1 MEYVYSSPAKRRK
14 ISHANDQQMLL
25 NKNEDNMILGSSSGD
40 DAQSHF
46 RKKLLVLDVNGL
58 LVDIVADPPDEAHKP
73 DTRIAQKAVFKRPF
87 CDEFLEFCFQ
97 RFSVGVWTSRTR
109 KNINRVL
116 DFLMRDTQRQ
126 LLFCWDQ
133 SHCTDTGFN
142 TIENSGKPLLLKE
155 LKKLWEKQDPN
166 LPWDRGAYDES
177 NTLLLDDSPY
187 KALRNPPYTAIFPY
201 TYSYLD
207 TQDNDLGPNGDLR
220 NYLERLAA
228 SDNVQTFVEQ
238 NPFGQQ
244 PITHDNESW
253 NFYRNIICSTQPG
266 AGPSRSRKKLIVLD
280 IGGLLVDVRM
290 APREGFREDTMLGS
304 KAVFK
309 RPYCDEFLQ
318 FCFQRFNVGIWTS
331 VFRFNTE
338 RTVDYLM
345 RENQHKLLFCWD
357 LSHCTDTGFFTVENN
372 SKKLLLKEIRKLWE
386 KKGPDLPWEIGEYD
400 ESNTL
405 LVDTK
410 SHRAL
415 LNPPHTAIFPYP
427 YCHWHTED
435 NSLRDLRIYLERL
448 AASENVQKFVSENS
462 FGQRPIREKNLS
474 WGFYQKIIHAFSYKR
489 KAGDSV
495 KPDPTIAS
503 VTKTL
508 LEPEPISTATSA
520 AHTLLEPETG
530 TTTAL
535 VGQALSEPDLDTTA
549 LTSVE
554 QETVS
559 ATVLT
564 AHTLAEP
571 QTSTT
576 ALVGQTVSEPDLDTA
591 ALAAQTSLEQET
603 VTATVLTAPT
613 LLEPEP
619 GAAIA
624 LVGETLS
631 EPEIHTTASA
641 AWTVLEPETFTSDDA
656 HSGFTT
662 SCKGALTSDVDNVT
676 VGTALSAKI
685 KSPSPKRSHLQE
697 SNSVVNRSV
706 TRSMNKRIVKSVKDV
721 SCVGSDDIHQDSPH
735 VEHKII
741 VTESNSALDG
751 SVTRSRNKRVVNS
764 VEDNSRGKRFRSSEG
779 SKKNT
784 KVFVLALQKT
794 SGADD
799 GNSCQKRTRRPRKL
813 VVKKPTGVLEDGHGI
828 TTDLD
833 EHQPLSVWYERMRRL
848 SVIKR
853 SDKSRNQ
860 TNVVTTDRTT
870 SDYQQDWPFIKL
882 CPIWTTIESL
892 VLHPTPPQKP
902 HFSPLKKTNELCR
915 EGLAIAHMVTYWNLV
930 QRLSDLKPNDPVDI
944 INNGLEVAV
953 DLETHGFDVE
963 AIRGRLNELLYS
975 KSKAGQREDTLKELE
990 KCNYEKHV
998 IEKEMDRLKVEM
1010 QKLQEKWKAKE
1021 EDIMRLQSNSHPVST
1036 EIND

>member
-25 NKNEDNMILGSSSGD
+25 NNNEDNMILGSSSGD
-40 DAQSHF
+40 DGQSHF

-166 LPWDRGAYDES
+166 LPWDRGAYDVS

-201 TYSYLD
+201 TYSYLN

-290 APREGFREDTMLGS
+290 APREDFREDTVLGS

-318 FCFQRFNVGIWTS
+318 FCFQRFNVGVWTS

-338 RTVDYLM
+338 RAVDYLM

-508 LEPEPISTATSA
+508 LEPEPVSTTTSA

-535 VGQALSEPDLDTTA
+535 VGQALSEPDLNTTA
-549 LTSVE
+549 QTSME
-554 QETVS
+554 QETIT

-576 ALVGQTVSEPDLDTA
+576 SALVGQTISEPDLDTA

-603 VTATVLTAPT
+603 VTATVLTAPM
-613 LLEPEP
+613 LLEPE
-619 GAAIA
+619 ID
-624 LVGETLS
+624 
-631 EPEIHTTASA
+631 TTAPA
-641 AWTVLEPETFTSDDA
+641 AQTLLKTETFTSDDD

-662 SCKGALTSDVDNVT
+662 SCKGALTTDVDNVT
-676 VGTALSAKI
+676 AGTALSAKI
-685 KSPSPKRSHLQE
+685 KSPSPKRSE
-697 SNSVVNRSV
+697 GNIAVNRSV

-735 VEHKII
+735 VEHKVI

-784 KVFVLALQKT
+784 KVFVLALQKP
-794 SGADD
+794 SGVDD
-799 GNSCQKRTRRPRKL
+799 GNSCQKRTRRPRKI

-833 EHQPLSVWYERMRRL
+833 EQQPLSVWYERMRRL

-860 TNVVTTDRTT
+860 TNVITTDGTT

-882 CPIWTTIESL
+882 CPIWTSIESL

-944 INNGLEVAV
+944 INNGLEVLA

-975 KSKAGQREDTLKELE
+975 KSKAGQHEDILKELE
-990 KCNYEKHV
+990 KRNYEKLV
-998 IEKEMDRLKVEM
+998 IEKEMDRLKVEV
-1010 QKLQEKWKAKE
+1010 QKLQEKQKAKE
-1021 EDIMRLQSNSHPVST
+1021 EEIMRLQSNSHPVST

>member
-25 NKNEDNMILGSSSGD
+25 NKNEDTMISGSSSGD

-58 LVDIVADPPDEAHKP
+58 LVDIVADNPDETHKP

-87 CDEFLEFCFQ
+87 CDEFLAFCFQ

-155 LKKLWEKQDPN
+155 LKKLWEKQDAN

-290 APREGFREDTMLGS
+290 APREGFREGTMLGS

-318 FCFQRFNVGIWTS
+318 FCFQRFNVGVWTS

-338 RTVDYLM
+338 RTVDFLM

-357 LSHCTDTGFFTVENN
+357 LSHCTDTGFFTVEND

-415 LNPPHTAIFPYP
+415 LNPV
-427 YCHWHTED
+427 
-435 NSLRDLRIYLERL
+435 SDLRIYLERL

-549 LTSVE
+549 QTSME
-554 QETVS
+554 QETVT

-576 ALVGQTVSEPDLDTA
+576 SALVGQTVSEPDLDTA

-603 VTATVLTAPT
+603 VTATVLTAPM
-613 LLEPEP
+613 LLEPEIDTTAP
-619 GAAIA
+619 AAQT
-624 LVGETLS
+624 LLKNETLF
-631 EPEIHTTASA
+631 
-641 AWTVLEPETFTSDDA
+641 VLIFETLKHFVYVMRRGYCT
-656 HSGFTT
+656 
-662 SCKGALTSDVDNVT
+662 CY
-676 VGTALSAKI
+676 
-685 KSPSPKRSHLQE
+685 E
-697 SNSVVNRSV
+697 SNVAVNRSV
-706 TRSMNKRIVKSVKDV
+706 TRSMNKRIVKSVKDI

-779 SKKNT
+779 
-784 KVFVLALQKT
+784 A
-794 SGADD
+794 
-799 GNSCQKRTRRPRKL
+799 GNLR
-813 VVKKPTGVLEDGHGI
+813 
-828 TTDLD
+828 
-833 EHQPLSVWYERMRRL
+833 SV
-848 SVIKR
+848 
-853 SDKSRNQ
+853 
-860 TNVVTTDRTT
+860 
-870 SDYQQDWPFIKL
+870 
-882 CPIWTTIESL
+882 
-892 VLHPTPPQKP
+892 
-902 HFSPLKKTNELCR
+902 
-915 EGLAIAHMVTYWNLV
+915 
-930 QRLSDLKPNDPVDI
+930 
-944 INNGLEVAV
+944 
-953 DLETHGFDVE
+953 
-963 AIRGRLNELLYS
+963 
-975 KSKAGQREDTLKELE
+975 
-990 KCNYEKHV
+990 
-998 IEKEMDRLKVEM
+998 
-1010 QKLQEKWKAKE
+1010 
-1021 EDIMRLQSNSHPVST
+1021 
-1036 EIND
+1036 